1 MFKRLRKIGPGAMVA
16 AAFIGPGTVTTATIA
31 GSSFGYTLLWAIAF
45 SILATFI
52 LQEMAARLG
61 VMSGMG
67 IGEAIR
73 QKITKRSLF
82 LAVAALIIGAIL
94 IGNAAY
100 EAGNITGAV
109 WGLPI
114 ASNWAFNPLVLVIGG
129 VAFLLLWSGR
139 YRLIERALVV
149 MVSVMGLVFLI
160 AALSVKPD
168 FGQILKGLFIPQI
181 PQGAGVMIVSLI
193 GTTVVPYNLF
203 LHASAVK
210 NRWQGDDP
218 LNTARTDTL
227 VSVVG
232 GGLITMAILITAAVA
247 FQEQDQSVGSAKDLA
262 VQLEPLLGNWANGF
276 ISMGFLAAGLSS
288 SITAPLAAAYATSE
302 IMGWREG
309 LKGRRFR
316 RVWLVVLVS
325 GIVFSSLGFK
335 PTLVIMFA
343 QFANGLLLPIIA
355 SFLLWIMN
363 DHRIMGDHYNN
374 TWTNIMGV
382 LVILITVMLGL
393 KSILNATSIL

>member
-1 MFKRLRKIGPGAMVA
+1 MVA

-31 GSSFGYTLLWAIAF
+31 GSSYGFTLLWAVGF
-45 SILATFI
+45 SVLATFI

-67 IGEAIR
+67 VGEAIR
-73 QKITKRSLF
+73 HKVTKRALY
-82 LAVAALIIGAIL
+82 LATAALVIGAIL

-114 ASNWAFNPLVLVIGG
+114 SSGLPFNPLVLVIGLA
-129 VAFLLLWSGR
+129 AFLLLWSGR

-149 MVSVMGLVFLI
+149 MVSLMGLVFLV

-168 FGQILKGLFIPQI
+168 LGQVLKGMFVPHIPE
-181 PQGAGVMIVSLI
+181 GAGIMIVSLI

-210 NRWQGDDP
+210 NRWQSDDP
-218 LNTARTDTL
+218 LNTARSDTFI
-227 VSVVG
+227 SVFG
-232 GGLITMAILITAAVA
+232 GGIITMAILITAAVA
-247 FQEQDQSVGSAKDLA
+247 FQDQEQGVSSAADLA
-262 VQLEPLLGNWANGF
+262 QQLQPLLGNWAVGF
-276 ISMGFLAAGLSS
+276 ISAGFLAAGLSS

-302 IMGWREG
+302 ILGWKES
-309 LKGRRFR
+309 LKGKRFR
-316 RVWLVVLVS
+316 RIWMVVLFS
-325 GIVFSSLGFK
+325 GIIFSCLGFK

-355 SFLLWIMN
+355 SFLLWVMN

-374 TWTNIMGV
+374 TWTNIMAMV
-382 LVILITVMLGL
+382 VILFTIALGI
-393 KSILNATSIL
+393 KSILSATNLL